1 MGLGERRGEK
11 GLAGELDGAAEIAG
25 GRDAVVGMVVD
36 GVDVAKEAEIG
47 LQRDLAKHV
56 GMEVELVQHERIE
69 VRHDVVKHLV
79 RVHHVA
85 CALVAQSALR
95 FEPARLH
102 FAKIHARHDVPLGP
116 VARQAVRFLDVP
128 RTQQV
133 LHVLRVHETVASIQR
148 GREADRLRRLFQST
162 RVLQHLRLE
171 DVEIVASGRVLQRLL
186 DVAQRGLGVMLEV
199 LQLGQQIQQP
209 KLRLWLFFFFFFAA
223 AAAVLDFRFIEMA
236 GLLEFRQLIGTQLAE
251 NRKLRWTHCFESTFL
266 GLFTS
271 NGRRLRKKD
280 GTPFLR
286 LTLHANSDLDASMI
300 ISLHS
305 GTNSASSR
313 RCNCT
318 WRTTRQLGSFSYR
331 AS

>member
-11 GLAGELDGAAEIAG
+11 GLSGELDGAAEIAG

-56 GMEVELVQHERIE
+56 GMEVELVQHERVE

-102 FAKIHARHDVPLGP
+102 LAKIHARHDVPLGP

-128 RTQQV
+128 RAQQV
-133 LHVLRVHETVASIQR
+133 LHVLRVHEAVASIQR
-148 GREADRLRRLFQST
+148 GREADRLRRFFQSA

-209 KLRLWLFFFFFFAA
+209 KLRLRLFFFAA
-223 AAAVLDFRFIEMA
+223 AATIAAVLGFRFIEMT
-236 GLLEFRQLIGTQLAE
+236 GLLELRQLIDAQLAE
-251 NRKLRWTHCFESTFL
+251 NRKLRWTHCFASTFL

-300 ISLHS
+300 ISLHN

>member
-25 GRDAVVGMVVD
+25 GRDAVVGMIVD

-85 CALVAQSALR
+85 CALVTQSALR

-102 FAKIHARHDVPLGP
+102 LAKIHARHDVPLGP
-116 VARQAVRFLDVP
+116 IARQAVRFLDVP

-171 DVEIVASGRVLQRLL
+171 DVEIIASGRVLQRLL

-199 LQLGQQIQQP
+199 
-209 KLRLWLFFFFFFAA
+209 
-223 AAAVLDFRFIEMA
+223 DFRFIEMA

-271 NGRRLRKKD
+271 KGRRLRKKE

>member
-11 GLAGELDGAAEIAG
+11 ALAGELDGASEIACC
-25 GRDAVVGMVVD
+25 RDALEVIIVD
-36 GVDVAKEAEIG
+36 GVEVAKEAEIG

-85 CALVAQSALR
+85 CALVTQSALR

-102 FAKIHARHDVPLGP
+102 LAKIHARHDVPLGP
-116 VARQAVRFLDVP
+116 VARQAIRFLDVP

-209 KLRLWLFFFFFFAA
+209 ELRLRLFFFA
-223 AAAVLDFRFIEMA
+223 AAAVLDFRFIEMP

-251 NRKLRWTHCFESTFL
+251 NRKLRWTHCVESTFL

-271 NGRRLRKKD
+271 KGRRLRKKE